1 MSTSTYIHT
10 SAVPTEAQLRR
21 WLVIAASTVT
31 ILGAIHHI
39 DHIIRGNHIGWPFS
53 TQATPFTFSLL
64 VYPALLGGIYLT
76 RRRRAWAGYWLGV
89 ALPMLALVTFVH
101 LIPHAGYEAPPDL
114 YIPYSDPL
122 AYVQMGTA
130 PSRVTFFRDVY
141 PAYASPVWGFLAV
154 AVMVSLV
161 CALLALI
168 VAAIR
173 VRRISG
179 RW

>member
-1 MSTSTYIHT
+1 MSTSTYIH
-10 SAVPTEAQLRR
+10 SSVVPTEAELRR
-21 WLVIAASTVT
+21 WLLIAATSVL

-53 TQATPFTFSLL
+53 TQVTPFTFSLL
-64 VYPALLGGIYLT
+64 VYPALLLGIYLT
-76 RRRRAWAGYWLGV
+76 WRKRAWAGYWMGV
-89 ALPMLALVTFVH
+89 APPMLALVIFVH

-122 AYVQMGTA
+122 TYVQMGTA
-130 PSRVTFFRDVY
+130 PSRVTFFRDIY
-141 PAYASPVWGFLAV
+141 PEFASPVWGFLAV

-161 CALLALI
+161 GALLALI

>member
-1 MSTSTYIHT
+1 MSTNTYIRT
-10 SAVPTEAQLRR
+10 GRLPAEAQLRR
-21 WLVIAASTVT
+21 WLLIAATCVTV
-31 ILGAIHHI
+31 LGAIHHV

-53 TQATPFTFSLL
+53 TQVTPFTFSLL
-64 VYPALLGGIYLT
+64 VYPALLAGIYLT
-76 RRRRAWAGYWLGV
+76 RRGQAWAGYWLAV
-89 ALPMLALVTFVH
+89 ATPILALVTFVH
-101 LIPHAGYEAPPDL
+101 LIPHPGYEAPPDL
-114 YIPYSDPL
+114 FIPYTDPL

-141 PAYASPVWGFLAV
+141 PPYASPVWGFLAV

-161 CALLALI
+161 SALLALI